1 MRVGRDARRPHGEL
15 VADVLAVLWAAG
27 EPLTAQQ
34 VKEALDHGLARTT
47 VTTIL
52 TRLHEKGT
60 LVRSRPARSF
70 AYAPV
75 EDAAGLAAGR
85 MRRELEKEPQR
96 DLVLKRFVS
105 SLSEDDEDVLR
116 RLLLDAQTEAEA
128 GAQTG
133 ARAATA
139 ADSGRPGPEDDA
151 WA

>member
-1 MRVGRDARRPHGEL
+1 MVRDGRDARRPHGEL

-34 VKEALDHGLARTT
+34 VKKALDQGLARTT
-47 VTTIL
+47 VATIL

-60 LVRSRPARSF
+60 LVRTRPGRSF

-116 RLLLDAQTEAEA
+116 RLLLDTRTAT
-128 GAQTG
+128 TG
-133 ARAATA
+133 ASSA
-139 ADSGRPGPEDDA
+139 ADSGEPEAEDGA

>member
-1 MRVGRDARRPHGEL
+1 MVRDGRDARRPHGEL

-34 VKEALDHGLARTT
+34 VKTALDQGLARTT
-47 VTTIL
+47 VATIL
-52 TRLHEKGT
+52 ARLHEKGT
-60 LVRSRPARSF
+60 LTRTRPGRSF

-105 SLSEDDEDVLR
+105 SLSVDDEDILR
-116 RLLLDAQTEAEA
+116 RLLLDTRTATDEASR
-128 GAQTG
+128 T
-133 ARAATA
+133 
-139 ADSGRPGPEDDA
+139 ADSDGPEPEDDA
-151 WA
+151 

>member
-1 MRVGRDARRPHGEL
+1 MLGGGRDARRPHGEL

-34 VKEALDHGLARTT
+34 VKETLNQGLARTT
-47 VTTIL
+47 VATIL

-60 LVRSRPARSF
+60 LVRSRPGRSF

-116 RLLLDAQTEAEA
+116 RLLLDARPEAEA
-128 GAQTG
+128 TAGA
-133 ARAATA
+133 AAE
-139 ADSGRPGPEDDA
+139 PEDRA
-151 WA
+151 

>member
-1 MRVGRDARRPHGEL
+1 MLGGGRNARRPHGEL

-34 VKEALDHGLARTT
+34 VKETLNQGLARTT
-47 VTTIL
+47 VATIL

-60 LVRSRPARSF
+60 LVRTRPGRSF

-85 MRRELEKEPQR
+85 MRRELEKEPER

-105 SLSEDDEDVLR
+105 SLSEADEDVLR
-116 RLLLDAQTEAEA
+116 RLLLDPGSGLASEARTMD
-128 GAQTG
+128 GT
-133 ARAATA
+133 
-139 ADSGRPGPEDDA
+139 
-151 WA
+151 